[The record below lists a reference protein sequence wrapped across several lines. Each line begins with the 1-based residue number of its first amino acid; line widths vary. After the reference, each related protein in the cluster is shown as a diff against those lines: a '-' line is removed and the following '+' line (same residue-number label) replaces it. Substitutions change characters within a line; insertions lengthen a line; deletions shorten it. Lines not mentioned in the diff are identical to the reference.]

1 MANERTSEQ
10 LISRAK
16 PLITDE
22 ERLARGR
29 GTDVARGSVFLSG
42 FTLSAEAEAI
52 TERYVAGEL
61 DPDEFIAA
69 IKQSTQSSAAG

>member
-1 MANERTSEQ
+1 MTSEKASEQ
-10 LISRAK
+10 AMSPAK
-16 PLITDE
+16 LPITDE
-22 ERLARGR
+22 ERLARRR

-61 DPDEFIAA
+61 NPDEFIAA
-69 IKQSTQSSAAG
+69 IKQSTELPKQ